1 MEGVLNSRRLLAAGD
16 TLQWDGYISVMWELA
31 QPLNSPTSNAGGVA
45 VEVYQDW
52 LRCALHLGNI
62 QTDHKGAPQA
72 ECAQSTPSLEPFKGF
87 IEGFWVETCNNYS
100 FSVPDCTALVTTMQ
114 AAPLQTPTPVTPV
127 EVNAETGYVVALQLY
142 ITLNDDDV
150 HLQSFTSFDER
161 AIAQIISNVF
171 HITLEQVAMLNK
183 DDVQLYP
190 PGGSRAY
197 SFRLRQL
204 LLVGTHWGVLLREDY
219 NLTGF
224 DPNVVTMAIKTAIEQ
239 QLGYDVSISL
249 IPQASFVLDALT
261 GDSDV
266 KPVIKD
272 PVDSDDDSDEDGDG
286 DGTIDPTTLAVVI
299 AASVGGVCVLIL
311 LVMLMV
317 NNHGIQKDIISKK
330 TDDGGAAAAVGGRLD
345 EFEGDQDEATARG
358 QSSTSSTAAHYYTP
372 VPLHEHLQRYTVP
385 THGNALQYQSSY
397 TGPRVYR

>member
-1 MEGVLNSRRLLAAGD
+1 MEEEGLSSRSLLAAGD

-31 QPLNSPTSNAGGVA
+31 QSLNSPSSTPAVA

-52 LRCALHLGNI
+52 LRCALHLGGI

-72 ECAQSTPSLEPFKGF
+72 ECKQSTPTLEPFKGF

-114 AAPLQTPTPVTPV
+114 TAPVQTPVPVTPV
-127 EVNAETGYVVALQLY
+127 EVNAETGYVVAFQLY
-142 ITLNDDDV
+142 ITLNEDDV
-150 HLQSFTSFDER
+150 QLQSFTSFDER
-161 AIAQIISNVF
+161 AISQIISDVF
-171 HITLEQVAMLNK
+171 HITLEQVTLLDK
-183 DDVQLYP
+183 DSVQLYP
-190 PGGSRAY
+190 PGGSRVY

-204 LLVGTHWGVLLREDY
+204 LLVGTHWGVMLREDY

-224 DPNVVTMAIKTAIEQ
+224 HPDVVTMAIKTAIEQ
-239 QLGYDVSISL
+239 QLGYEISINL
-249 IPQASFVLDALT
+249 IPQASFVLDALN

-266 KPVIKD
+266 NPVTED
-272 PVDSDDDSDEDGDG
+272 PVDSADDSEEDGDG
-286 DGTIDPTTLAVVI
+286 DGTIDPTILAVVI

-317 NNHGIQKDIISKK
+317 NTNSIQKDIISKK
-330 TDDGGAAAAVGGRLD
+330 SDDGRTAAAAAGSRLD
-345 EFEGDQDEATARG
+345 EFEGEDEATGRPQ

-372 VPLHEHLQRYTVP
+372 VPLHEHLQRHTAPYHP
-385 THGNALQYQSSY
+385 YAGARL
-397 TGPRVYR
+397 YRSP